1 MSALVLV
8 ALLGLT
14 VVAVVLV
21 VALLSSSGAG
31 PAPDRPAVASAAQR
45 HETRVSVAA
54 AVVSAAATAAV
65 LMAPAM
71 PLSRGDEQR
80 SPFFALGAATAP
92 YLAAVLLCLVR
103 ALGER
108 TWPRPRGA
116 VRTAALHRRTLRDTG
131 GWRLTVLAAT
141 VGTGMLAVL
150 VYGATSMPDGQR
162 VATLVTT
169 RDGDLVE
176 WGSAGPYPGW
186 YYGVPIAVGL
196 VCVCAAVLLSLRAVT
211 RRPPLPHLPAEH
223 EDAVRRVA
231 AARVLAGAQLWTGTG
246 VGLTMLFASLAL
258 RSTEHA
264 VGAAL
269 SAGVGGVLVL
279 GSVVVAATAVPRP
292 RAPGARA
299 GREVLDGAP
308 A

>member
-14 VVAVVLV
+14 VGAVVLGV
-21 VALLSSSGAG
+21 GLVSARGAG
-31 PAPDRPAVASAAQR
+31 PAPDRPAVARAAQR
-45 HETRVSVAA
+45 HEAVVSVTATVVSVAA
-54 AVVSAAATAAV
+54 TTAV

-71 PLSRGDEQR
+71 PLSRADEPR
-80 SPFFALGAATAP
+80 TPLFALGAATAP
-92 YLAAVLLCLVR
+92 YLAAVLFCLVR

-116 VRTAALHRRTLRDTG
+116 VRTATLHRRTLRDTG
-131 GWRLTVLAAT
+131 GWRLTVLAGT
-141 VGTGMLAVL
+141 VGTGVLAVL
-150 VYGATSMPDGQR
+150 VYGATAMPDGQR
-162 VATLVTT
+162 VGTLVTT
-169 RDGDLVE
+169 RGDDLVE

-186 YYGVPIAVGL
+186 YYGVPVAVGL
-196 VCVCAAVLLSLRAVT
+196 VCVCAAVLLALRTVT

-223 EDAVRRVA
+223 DDAVRRVA
-231 AARVLAGAQLWTGTG
+231 AARVLAGAQLWTGVG
-246 VGLTMLFASLAL
+246 IGLTTLVAALAL
-258 RSTEHA
+258 RSTDHV
-264 VGAAL
+264 VGATL
-269 SAGVGGVLVL
+269 SGIVGGVLLL

-292 RAPGARA
+292 QAHGARA